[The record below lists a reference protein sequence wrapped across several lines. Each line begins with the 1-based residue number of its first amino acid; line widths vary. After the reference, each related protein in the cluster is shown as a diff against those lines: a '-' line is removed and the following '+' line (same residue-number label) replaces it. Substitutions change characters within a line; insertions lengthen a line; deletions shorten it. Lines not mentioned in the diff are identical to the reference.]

1 MMTIYFYGSNRE
13 IVAENVK
20 KCYSMIEKYGF
31 NAAMGKIK
39 LVGSEDLTGEK
50 LLKVTITSKSNAK
63 PLSIDNWMLK
73 TEEVTDATE
82 RAAAKAP
89 VDGQHRLIAMYL
101 LEEEGNLDFNEEE
114 MTETIK
120 KPENMSLALFTA
132 SINNGRPWNYK
143 DFGQSKLQ
151 TGDKRIDYIETRIQE
166 TKLKSD
172 VIYSLYTLGQ
182 PDIKANVAKDLKMG
196 INRLPKSLKLDAT
209 TQELGDEVLK
219 AFKSSKISESTYDNG
234 RLAKGFKLFYNE
246 YKPEISQIQQLIAM
260 IDKDVW
266 FGNKKPD
273 GSAEPKQYH
282 MNFEKWFQK
291 MNEENGKQE
300 VAAE

>member
-20 KCYSMIEKYGF
+20 KCYSMIKKYGF

-39 LVGSEDLTGEK
+39 LVGSEDLTGER
-50 LLKVTITSKSNAK
+50 LLKVSIVPKSNAQ
-63 PLSIDNWMLK
+63 PLSIDNWMLN
-73 TEEVTDATE
+73 TEEVTDVNE
-82 RAAAKAP
+82 RATAKAP
-89 VDGQHRLIAMYL
+89 VDGQHRIIAMFILEVEGL
-101 LEEEGNLDFNEEE
+101 LNFNEEE
-114 MTETIK
+114 MTETVK
-120 KPENMSLALFTA
+120 KPKNMSLALFTA

-143 DFGQSKLQ
+143 DFGKSKLQ
-151 TGDKRIDYIETRIQE
+151 TGNERIDYIEAQIQE
-166 TKLKSD
+166 TGLKSD

-182 PDIKANVAKDLKMG
+182 PEVKANVAKDLKMG

-209 TQELGDEVLK
+209 TQELGDKVLK

-246 YKPEISQIQQLIAM
+246 YKPEISQIQQLIAL

-266 FGNKKPD
+266 FGNQKPD
-273 GSAEPKQYH
+273 GSAEAKQYYK
-282 MNFEKWFQK
+282 NFEKWFQY
-291 MNEENGKQE
+291 MNESNNKSEE
-300 VAAE
+300 TA

>member
-1 MMTIYFYGSNRE
+1 MMTIYFYGNNRE

-20 KCYSMIEKYGF
+20 KCYSMILKYGF
-31 NAAMGKIK
+31 NTAMGKIK
-39 LVGSEDLTGEK
+39 LVGSEDLAGEK
-50 LLKVTITSKSNAK
+50 LLKITITPQSNAK

-89 VDGQHRLIAMYL
+89 VDGQHRLIAMYI
-101 LEEEGNLDFNEEE
+101 LEEEGKLEFNEEE

-120 KPENMSLALFTA
+120 KPEDMSLALFTA

-143 DFGQSKLQ
+143 DFGKSKLQ
-151 TGDKRIDYIETRIQE
+151 TGNKRIDYIESQIQE
-166 TKLKSD
+166 EGLKSD
-172 VIYSLYTLGQ
+172 VVYSFYTLGQ

-291 MNEENGKQE
+291 MNESNEKQE
-300 VAAE
+300 EVTE

>member
-1 MMTIYFYGSNRE
+1 MMNIYFYGSNRE
-13 IVAENVK
+13 IIAENVK
-20 KCYSMIEKYGF
+20 KCYSMILKYGF

-50 LLKVTITSKSNAK
+50 LLKVTIEPKSNAK
-63 PLSIDNWMLK
+63 SLSIDNWMLK
-73 TEEVTDATE
+73 TEEVTDTKE
-82 RAAAKAP
+82 RETAKAP
-89 VDGQHRLIAMYL
+89 VDGQHRIIAMFI
-101 LEEEGNLDFNEEE
+101 LEAEGHLNFNEEE

-143 DFGQSKLQ
+143 DFDKSKLQ
-151 TGDKRIDYIETRIQE
+151 TGYKRIDYIETRIQE

-182 PDIKANVAKDLKMG
+182 PDIKPSVAKDLKMG

-209 TQELGDEVLK
+209 TQELGDEILK

-246 YKPEISQIQQLIAM
+246 YKPEISQIQQLITM

-266 FGNKKPD
+266 FDNQKPE
-273 GSAEPKQYH
+273 GSAEAKHYH
-282 MNFEKWFQK
+282 KNFERWFQY
-291 MNEENGKQE
+291 MNDSNKSEDNE
-300 VAAE
+300 

>member
-1 MMTIYFYGSNRE
+1 MTIYFYGSNRE

-50 LLKVTITSKSNAK
+50 LLKVSIVPKSNAK
-63 PLSIDNWMLK
+63 PLSIDNWMLN
-73 TEEVTDATE
+73 TE
-82 RAAAKAP
+82 AP
-89 VDGQHRLIAMYL
+89 VDGQHRMIAMFI
-101 LEEEGNLDFNEEE
+101 LEVEGFLDFNEEE

-143 DFGQSKLQ
+143 DFSKSKFQ
-151 TGDKRIDYIETRIQE
+151 TGNERIDYIEAQIQE
-166 TKLKSD
+166 TGLKSD
-172 VIYSLYTLGQ
+172 VIYSFYTLGQ
-182 PDIKANVAKDLKMG
+182 AEIKANVAKDLKMG
-196 INRLPKSLKLDAT
+196 INRLPKSLKLNAT
-209 TQELGDEVLK
+209 TQELGDKVLK
-219 AFKSSKISESTYDNG
+219 AFKSSKISESTYNNG

-246 YKPEISQIQQLIAM
+246 YKPEINRIQQLVAM

-266 FGNKKPD
+266 FSNQKPD
-273 GSAEPKQYH
+273 GSAEAKQYYK
-282 MNFEKWFQK
+282 NFEKWFQY
-291 MNEENGKQE
+291 MNENSNKPVET
-300 VAAE
+300 A

>member
-31 NAAMGKIK
+31 NATMGKIK

-50 LLKVTITSKSNAK
+50 LLKVSIVPKSNAK
-63 PLSIDNWMLK
+63 PLSIDNWMLN

-82 RAAAKAP
+82 RATAKAP
-89 VDGQHRLIAMYL
+89 VDGQHRMIAMFI
-101 LEEEGNLDFNEEE
+101 LEVEGQLDFSEEE

-120 KPENMSLALFTA
+120 KPKDMSLALFTA

-143 DFGQSKLQ
+143 DFGKSKLQ
-151 TGDKRIDYIETRIQE
+151 TGNKRIDYIESQIQE
-166 TKLKSD
+166 EGLKSD
-172 VIYSLYTLGQ
+172 VVYSFYTLGQ

-196 INRLPKSLKLDAT
+196 IDRLPKSLKLDAT

-246 YKPEISQIQQLIAM
+246 YKPQISQIQQLIAM

-291 MNEENGKQE
+291 MNEDNEKQE
-300 VAAE
+300 VAVK

>member
-39 LVGSEDLTGEK
+39 LVGSEDLIGEK
-50 LLKVTITSKSNAK
+50 LLKVSIVPKSNAK
-63 PLSIDNWMLK
+63 PLSIDNWMLN

-89 VDGQHRLIAMYL
+89 VDGQHRMIAMFI
-101 LEEEGNLDFNEEE
+101 LEVEGFLDFNEEE

-143 DFGQSKLQ
+143 DFSKSKFQ
-151 TGDKRIDYIETRIQE
+151 TGNERIDYIEAQIQE
-166 TKLKSD
+166 TGLKSD
-172 VIYSLYTLGQ
+172 VIYSFYTLGQ
-182 PDIKANVAKDLKMG
+182 AEIKANVAKDLKMG
-196 INRLPKSLKLDAT
+196 INRLPKSLKLNAT
-209 TQELGDEVLK
+209 TQELGDKVLK
-219 AFKSSKISESTYDNG
+219 AFKSSKISESTYNNG

-246 YKPEISQIQQLIAM
+246 YKPEINQIQQLVAM

-266 FGNKKPD
+266 FSNQKP
-273 GSAEPKQYH
+273 
-282 MNFEKWFQK
+282 
-291 MNEENGKQE
+291 
-300 VAAE
+300 